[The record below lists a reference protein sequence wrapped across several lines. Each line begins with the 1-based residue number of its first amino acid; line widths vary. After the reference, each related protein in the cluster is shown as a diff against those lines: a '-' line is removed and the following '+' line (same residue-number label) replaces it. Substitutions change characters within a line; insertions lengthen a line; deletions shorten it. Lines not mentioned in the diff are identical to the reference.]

1 MFIFDEP
8 YISDIAIDYLVQ
20 SQQPTVLTE
29 FSSKAMPEGVNSLSK
44 DQARELISKN
54 NNSWLYTNSENAISS
69 IVDLVGED
77 SPIMQKVRFFKNKF
91 EFREA
96 TKHLFPDIDYKE
108 IFGDQIGS
116 LTFEEIGKPFIIK
129 PTVGFLSAGVYRVNN
144 GEEWAEV
151 KTEILEKTNAAAATF
166 SKDVIDSST
175 FLIESI
181 IEGIEYAIDAYFDEN
196 NEPVILNILEHR
208 FNGEHD
214 MGDRLYVT
222 SVEII
227 KNNLS
232 RVEGFLRQLSSISDF
247 RGFPLHVEVRIDE
260 DGKVRP
266 IEVNPLRFAGWC
278 STDIAYYAFGV
289 NVYEYFIERKKPDWG
304 DIFELKS
311 GREFAIAILEKREL
325 VPENVVFDYEKLKAS
340 LTSLVKLRPINYRKQ
355 PLFAFLFLETNES
368 NAKELDFL
376 LTLDPHVFLGTM

>member
-8 YISDIAIDYLVQ
+8 YISDIAIDYLVE
-20 SQQPTVLTE
+20 SKQPTVLTE

-44 DQARELISKN
+44 DQARELISEN
-54 NNSWLYTNSENAISS
+54 NNSWLYTNSENAIAT

-77 SPIMQKVRFFKNKF
+77 SPIIQKVRFFKNKF

-96 TKHLFPDIDYKE
+96 TKHLFTDIFYKE
-108 IFGDQIGS
+108 ISGKQIEA
-116 LTFEEIGKPFIIK
+116 LTFAEIGKPFIIK

-144 GEEWAEV
+144 DNEWAEV
-151 KTEILEKTNAAAATF
+151 KKEIVEKTNDVATTF
-166 SKDVIDSST
+166 PKDVIDSST

-181 IEGIEYAIDAYFDEN
+181 IEGIEYAIDVYFDEK

-222 SVEII
+222 SAEII
-227 KNNLS
+227 KKNLS

-289 NVYEYFIERKKPDWG
+289 NVYEYFIERKKPDWE

-311 GREFAIAILEKREL
+311 EREFAIAILEKREL
-325 VPENVVFDYEKLKAS
+325 VPENVVFDYEKLSAS

-355 PLFAFLFLETNES
+355 PLFAFLFLETSES

-376 LTLDPHVFLGTM
+376 LTLDPHVFLDTV

>member
-8 YISDIAIDYLVQ
+8 YISDIAIDYLVE
-20 SQQPTVLTE
+20 SKQPTVLTE

-44 DQARELISKN
+44 DQARELISEN
-54 NNSWLYTNSENAISS
+54 NNSWLYTNSENAIAT

-77 SPIMQKVRFFKNKF
+77 SPIIQKVRFFKNKF

-96 TKHLFPDIDYKE
+96 TKHLFTDIFYKE
-108 IFGDQIGS
+108 ISGKQIEA
-116 LTFEEIGKPFIIK
+116 LTFAEIGKPFIIK

-144 GEEWAEV
+144 DNEWAEV
-151 KTEILEKTNAAAATF
+151 KKEIVEKTNDVATTF
-166 SKDVIDSST
+166 PKDVIDSST

-181 IEGIEYAIDAYFDEN
+181 IEGIEYAIDVYFDEN
-196 NEPVILNILEHR
+196 NQPVVLNILEHR

-222 SVEII
+222 SAEII
-227 KNNLS
+227 KKNLS

-289 NVYEYFIERKKPDWG
+289 NVYEYFIERKKPDWE

-311 GREFAIAILEKREL
+311 EREFAIAILEKREL
-325 VPENVVFDYEKLKAS
+325 VPENVVFDYEKLSAS

-355 PLFAFLFLETNES
+355 PLFAFLFLETSES

-376 LTLDPHVFLGTM
+376 LTLDPHVFLDTV

>member
-20 SQQPTVLTE
+20 SQQPTLLTE
-29 FSSKAMPEGVNSLSK
+29 FSSKSLPEGVNSLSK
-44 DQARELISKN
+44 DQARELISNN
-54 NNSWLYTNSENAISS
+54 NNSWIYTNSENSIAT
-69 IVDLVGED
+69 IVDLVGEN
-77 SPIMQKVRFFKNKF
+77 SPIMKKVRFFKNKF

-108 IFGDQIGS
+108 ILGDQIGS

-144 GEEWAEV
+144 AEEWAEV
-151 KTEILEKTNAAAATF
+151 KTEILEKTNAATATF

-175 FLIESI
+175 FLIESV
-181 IEGIEYAIDAYFDEN
+181 IEGTEYAIDVYFDEK

-232 RVEGFLRQLSSISDF
+232 RVEGFLRQLSSINDF
-247 RGFPLHVEVRIDE
+247 RGFPLHVEVRIDRNGE
-260 DGKVRP
+260 VRP

-289 NVYEYFIERKKPDWG
+289 NVYEYFIERKKPDWE

-325 VPENVVFDYEKLKAS
+325 VPENVVFDYEKLSAS
-340 LTSLVKLRPINYRKQ
+340 LTSLVKMRPINYRKQ

-368 NAKELDFL
+368 NAQDLDFL
-376 LTLDPHVFLGTM
+376 LTLDPHDFVRAL